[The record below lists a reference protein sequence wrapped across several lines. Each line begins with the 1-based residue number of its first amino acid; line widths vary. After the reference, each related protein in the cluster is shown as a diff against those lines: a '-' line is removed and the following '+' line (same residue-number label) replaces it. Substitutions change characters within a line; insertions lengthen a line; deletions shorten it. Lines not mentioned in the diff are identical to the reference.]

1 MSNKKLKHKSKRLV
15 DVLSEDYIDL
25 DFWNRMFAKMNTL
38 LVAMQSSKGNYNIDD
53 PEIRWVEDRIEYWDT
68 NDRILEKNEMLTAN
82 LYWKK
87 YGGPHNVVRNG

>member
-53 PEIRWVEDRIEYWDT
+53 PEIRWVEDRIEYWNGEERLLT
-68 NDRILEKNEMLTAN
+68 SQEMSVAN
-82 LYWKK
+82 HYWKRYK
-87 YGGPHNVVRNG
+87 